1 MFKDDLKLYL
11 VTDRS
16 WLGKKSLTEDVE
28 AAIKGGVTMIQL
40 REKELSTEEFIAC
53 GQEIK
58 QVCTKYK
65 IPFIVNDNLEVA
77 LALDADGIHIG
88 QSDIAAKT
96 VRKAI
101 GSNKIL
107 GVSAVT
113 LEQALAAQKA
123 GADYLGIGA
132 VFPTGSKADADY
144 VSYTELKKICSEVIL
159 PCIAIGGINK
169 QNLHELS
176 GSGICGIAVI
186 SAILAANDIKKASLE
201 LAQKVEEII

>member
-1 MFKDDLKLYL
+1 MLKDDLKLYL

-16 WLGKKSLTEDVE
+16 WLGKNSLAEQVE
-28 AAIKGGVTMIQL
+28 AAIMGGVTMVQL
-40 REKELSTEEFIAC
+40 REKELSTAEFIKL

-58 QVCTKYK
+58 HVCTKHK
-65 IPFIVNDNLEVA
+65 IPFIINDDLEVA

-88 QSDIAAKT
+88 QSDMAAET

-101 GSNKIL
+101 GANKIL

-113 LEQALAAQKA
+113 LAQAIEAQKA
-123 GADYLGIGA
+123 GADYLGVGA

-144 VSYTELKKICSEVIL
+144 VSYEELKKICSEVSL
-159 PCIAIGGINK
+159 PCVAIGGINK
-169 QNLHELS
+169 QNLHKLS

-186 SAILAANDIKKASLE
+186 SAILAAKDIKKASLE
-201 LAQKVEEII
+201 LAQKLEGII